1 MEIRNLISIIIP
13 AYNAEPFLSNC
24 LESII
29 SQTYPFFEVLIIENG
44 SNDATLSL
52 ANAYESKDKRFRVF
66 KNNEKGAAKA
76 RNLGIDNSRGDYLTF
91 IDADDKISSD
101 YLASLMS
108 GIKLNNADI
117 SSCSMI
123 GSLEAPTSFYDLKK
137 REDRKKALKF
147 FNGATVCK
155 LYTRSIINEIRYDSI
170 VIGEDPLFNLKIIA
184 QEPTIQYIKY
194 SGYYYL
200 ENNNSTTA
208 SVDKSFIDIIFYCNF
223 LGFKFIQNLD
233 NFNKD
238 LYRYW
243 LSYSVQNILIY
254 NMKISTNKELYIKKN
269 LLVCGHLYERYFTI
283 NFTLLKLLSQIP
295 NHNFRN
301 ISLRILMHFNSLR
314 KRIHYPFW
322 EIIKFFKNKMMPKKN
337 ESRRIGH

>member
-1 MEIRNLISIIIP
+1 
-13 AYNAEPFLSNC
+13 
-24 LESII
+24 
-29 SQTYPFFEVLIIENG
+29 LIIENG

-76 RNLGIDNSRGDYLTF
+76 RNLGIDNSSGDYLTF

-101 YLASLMS
+101 YLASLMN

-147 FNGATVCK
+147 FNGATVSK
-155 LYTRSIINEIRYDSI
+155 LYTSSIINEIRYDSI
-170 VIGEDPLFNLKIIA
+170 IIGEDPLFNLKIIA
-184 QEPTIQYIKY
+184 QDPTIQYIKY

-200 ENNNSTTA
+200 ENSNSITA
-208 SVDKSFIDIIFYCNF
+208 SIDKSIMDNIFHCNS
-223 LGFKFIQNLD
+223 LGFKFLNT
-233 NFNKD
+233 NETFNKD

-243 LSYSVQNILIY
+243 LSYAIHNILVY
-254 NMKISTNKELYIKKN
+254 NKKTYVNSELSIKKN
-269 LLVCGHLYERYFTI
+269 LIENGFLYERYFSI

-295 NHNFRN
+295 NHNVRN
-301 ISLRILMHFNSLR
+301 ISLKILMYFNSLR
-314 KRIHYPFW
+314 KRIHYPFLD
-322 EIIKFFKNKMMPKKN
+322 IISLYRNKMMPNKN
-337 ESRRIGH
+337 EKRRIGD